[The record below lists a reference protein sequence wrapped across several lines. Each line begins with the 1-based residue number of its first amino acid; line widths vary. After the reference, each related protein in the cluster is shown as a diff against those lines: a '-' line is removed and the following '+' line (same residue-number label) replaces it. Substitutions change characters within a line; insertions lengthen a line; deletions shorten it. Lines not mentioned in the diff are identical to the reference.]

1 MNLQTRN
8 NRQGEKIHL
17 HLDKD
22 IEAKLSIVTVYFL
35 DYKPFQVIFHGL
47 AVLYS
52 IVTVREQHQGL
63 IQTPLS
69 TRIISKLT
77 ALPTD
82 AMLLWDGASICDL
95 VASWKLERLQ
105 RIFFLFDLNTR
116 RQYLWT
122 RFTSVLLKSEKNG
135 DQVDQTR
142 LLHLNFYVK
151 MR

>member
-35 DYKPFQVIFHGL
+35 DYKLFRSFFMDQ
-47 AVLYS
+47 LYS
-52 IVTVREQHQGL
+52 QVVREQHQGL

-82 AMLLWDGASICDL
+82 AMLLQDGASICDL
-95 VASWKLERLQ
+95 VASSSQSCVSNGFSSFLTRTRADNICGQDLLRSSKDQKKTVIRWIKRGYSIL
-105 RIFFLFDLNTR
+105 IFM
-116 RQYLWT
+116 
-122 RFTSVLLKSEKNG
+122 SK
-135 DQVDQTR
+135 
-142 LLHLNFYVK
+142 
-151 MR
+151 

>member
-35 DYKPFQVIFHGL
+35 DYKLFRSFFMDQ
-47 AVLYS
+47 LYS
-52 IVTVREQHQGL
+52 QVVREQHQGL

-82 AMLLWDGASICDL
+82 AMLLQDGASICDL
-95 VASWKLERLQ
+95 VASSSQ
-105 RIFFLFDLNTR
+105 SCVSNGFFFLFDSNTR

-122 RFTSVLLKSEKNG
+122 RFTSVLQRSEKNG

>member
-1 MNLQTRN
+1 
-8 NRQGEKIHL
+8 
-17 HLDKD
+17 
-22 IEAKLSIVTVYFL
+22 
-35 DYKPFQVIFHGL
+35 
-47 AVLYS
+47 
-52 IVTVREQHQGL
+52 
-63 IQTPLS
+63 
-69 TRIISKLT
+69 
-77 ALPTD
+77 
-82 AMLLWDGASICDL
+82 MLLWDGASICDL